1 MVLVAREG
9 AVAIVTLN
17 RPAARNAMSPQM
29 MCRMADVFDELAA
42 DSQVR
47 SIVLTGSGDRAFCSG
62 GDLNLTLPLLTGARA
77 PSSEWD
83 RRLMQDATILD
94 RSSLRTER
102 FDKPVIAAV
111 NGACL
116 AGGFEILLATDIRI
130 AAEHATF
137 GLPEVRHGLIPF
149 AGALVRLPRQ
159 IPYCTAMQLMLTG
172 EPIDAPTALRLG
184 LVNTVLPAAEVLPH
198 AVAMARRIA
207 DNGAVAVQRLKRTV
221 QAASGVTLTEG
232 FALEDESRQAV
243 MATVDAREGPL
254 AFIEKRAPRFIGR

>member
-17 RPAARNAMSPQM
+17 RPAARNAMSPEM

-221 QAASGVTLTEG
+221 QAASGATLTEG

>member
-1 MVLVAREG
+1 VVLVTREG

-17 RPAARNAMSPQM
+17 RPTARNAMSPEM
-29 MCRMADVFDELAA
+29 MCRMADLFDELAA
-42 DSQVR
+42 DARVK

-77 PSSEWD
+77 PSTEWD
-83 RRLMQDATILD
+83 RRLMEDATILD
-94 RSSLRTER
+94 RSSLRMED
-102 FDKPVIAAV
+102 FNKPVIAAV

-130 AAEHATF
+130 VAEHAIF

-184 LVNTVLPAAEVLPH
+184 LVNAVLPTAEVLPH
-198 AVAMARRIA
+198 AIALAQRIA

-221 QAASGVTLTEG
+221 QKASGATLAEG
-232 FALEDESRQAV
+232 FALEDESRRVV
-243 MATVDAREGPL
+243 MATSDAREGPR